1 MKKLLV
7 KAGVFTV
14 VAGVSIASKFGN
26 QSAVAEETK
35 AQMLD
40 ICATD
45 NTCIQLVDTYFE
57 QCFKTYYSM
66 GSRYSSAS
74 LNTQG
79 LASCVNE
86 YGGAEY
92 FAVE

>member
-1 MKKLLV
+1 MKKV
-7 KAGVFTV
+7 IKAVVFTT
-14 VAGVSIASKFGN
+14 VAGITIATKFGN
-26 QSAVAEETK
+26 QSALAEETK

-40 ICATD
+40 ICATN
-45 NTCIQLVDTYFE
+45 NTCVQLIDTYFE
-57 QCFKTYYSM
+57 RCFNTYYSM
-66 GSRYSSAS
+66 GSRSSSAS